1 VNIIETLRQDYQR
14 FPQDQTYSI
23 YAADVL
29 FKDPLSQFRGIDRY
43 QQMIRLIQTWFINV
57 RMDLDSIE
65 QVGNLITTRW
75 TLTWLAPV
83 PWRPQITISGRSE
96 LTLNADRLI
105 ASHVDFWD
113 CSRWHVLKQLF
124 NSGDT
129 ATGVG

>member
-1 VNIIETLRQDYQR
+1 VDMIEILRQDYQR

-43 QQMIRLIQTWFINV
+43 QQMIRLIQTWFIDV
-57 RMDLDSIE
+57 RMDLENIE
-65 QVGNLITTRW
+65 QVGNLITTGW

-83 PWRPQITISGRSE
+83 PWRPQIIISGRSE
-96 LTLNADRLI
+96 LTLNADGLI

-113 CSRWHVLKQLF
+113 CSRWDVLKQLF
-124 NSGDT
+124 N
-129 ATGVG
+129 